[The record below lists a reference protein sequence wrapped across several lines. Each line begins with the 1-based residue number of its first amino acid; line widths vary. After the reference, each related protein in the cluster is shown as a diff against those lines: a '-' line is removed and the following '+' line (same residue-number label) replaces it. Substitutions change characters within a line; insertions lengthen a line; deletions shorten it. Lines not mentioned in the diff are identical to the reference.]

1 MKWRVSS
8 CSFHAKRS
16 MFGLLPSE
24 CPPSAI
30 MRNLRGRSAG
40 LRCHYCDTSKQVQLE
55 QNSKHT
61 IVPRLQHCVNK
72 IGWLM
77 LVINTELSLELI
89 TFELSPSNSSPCVS
103 NESWLMRCHL
113 PTGHSH
119 WTRHCTWQAGED
131 KLTVGREIA
140 AATQSCRWQM
150 EGTRLFDSGS
160 VHQSFTNRPIW
171 LPTGK
176 PEVRMEARKGEAWTC
191 SKLEVPSRG
200 HNYL

>member
-55 QNSKHT
+55 HNSKHT

-119 WTRHCTWQAGED
+119 WTRHCTWSAGEEEID
-131 KLTVGREIA
+131 NGKGNCCCNTELSLTDGRNEAVWLRKRSPIA
-140 AATQSCRWQM
+140 PL
-150 EGTRLFDSGS
+150 GT
-160 VHQSFTNRPIW
+160 IW
-171 LPTGK
+171 LATEAWQPL
-176 PEVRMEARKGEAWTC
+176 EVR
-191 SKLEVPSRG
+191 L
-200 HNYL
+200 